1 MLEFPHPPNFIKEIL
16 VSEHRALLEDF
27 HEAHMNYTLTAN
39 LPPYVNLPRN
49 APHVAILEELHKANV
64 DPATGIGLP
73 VLRGLLNDVKRLIYD
88 GSHTLSFGFYS
99 KRAAQSWV
107 KKALR
112 FQRAVISLHDTVRRP
127 QDEGTAGALGLAA
140 LARAMSQFAGAKVLD
155 VEYPR
160 SQKTDIYDNR
170 FHKVKFAQA
179 KCPDAL
185 MGVTR
190 VDLNGTMITLHH
202 FQANLRFPCTRC
214 FNARHSAKMCK
225 VPGRLLAKTQARFS
239 RVYKGEVTKVTPAG
253 DSAYR
258 VNSVTEL
265 LALFTAQQDEL
276 AQNGSALLERTEVV
290 TTANDTSSIAPSA
303 SSPALT
309 TPADVRLD
317 AASSLTA
324 RDDGFAVKR
333 SKKDQRAVKKTEQT
347 SHSTQSAAKN
357 AKTSAAV
364 GAKTSKSSTKQKPS
378 AKAKSRTKQATGFA
392 AFQRAE
398 ALGQYGPLADDDSD
412 EDDSVDDDMDISDS
426 EVHHHDDDE
435 APYAYADSTGERHAT
450 DMEVDTNFPGDSPED
465 AGVATAHEE
474 RQRDDDQ
481 ERVVVKKKARRDVPT
496 VAAAANP
503 DAVAIASTELV
514 QRSMADYVHTSQ
526 AIIDSE
532 AEIVTAASTEILPP
546 SPASD
551 EEFTM
556 GAPHAGTEVGDSDLP
571 IPLPLWLKDFQ
582 GNPVDVAANGQCAI
596 LALHATTTNYD
607 GQLLPKT
614 SKVTRGANKLK
625 RFVYTIML
633 ANLHKDVELGLV
645 DPVSEIRRL
654 YPNRQHGDGIASATA
669 SLFNHYIQERDRC
682 VSATVP
688 SSFWAGT
695 HELRAMAQYMRE
707 PLLVL
712 DVDEHGDAHV
722 HIYMY
727 KTYRTSS
734 GSDHESGYS
743 KVLNDRAAKAYLE
756 ECGMLHTVPTFLIL
770 YHDKHHFNG
779 TPRMSG

>member
-1 MLEFPHPPNFIKEIL
+1 MRDLALAPANACCDESIRAWSEAEEGTLLAYTSGMLELPHPPNFIKEIL
-16 VSEHRALLEDF
+16 VSEHRALPEDF
-27 HEAHMNYTLTAN
+27 HEAHMNYTLTTN

-49 APHVAILEELHKANV
+49 APH
-64 DPATGIGLP
+64 
-73 VLRGLLNDVKRLIYD
+73 RFIYD
-88 GSHTLSFGFYS
+88 GSHTLSFVFYS

-107 KKALR
+107 KKVLR

-127 QDEGTAGALGLAA
+127 QDEGTGSFSPALLELQYALYVHGAGALGLAA
-140 LARAMSQFAGAKVLD
+140 LARAMSQFAGTKVLD

-170 FHKVKFAQA
+170 FHKVIFAQA

-225 VPGRLLAKTQARFS
+225 VPGRLLAKTQARCS

-357 AKTSAAV
+357 AKISAAV

-412 EDDSVDDDMDISDS
+412 EDDNALEELGVLSRNANVNAMLLRNMNMRDRLDIVLARLGFPTLSTAELDERELEATMTTEEMIIHEAYGVDGYASGSQSSSAKVEGATQLPSRSPRIASGKVVEDVYIRLLRAIS
-426 EVHHHDDDE
+426 
-435 APYAYADSTGERHAT
+435 T
-450 DMEVDTNFPGDSPED
+450 DAIREED
-465 AGVATAHEE
+465 RPQCELM
-474 RQRDDDQ
+474 Q
-481 ERVVVKKKARRDVPT
+481 
-496 VAAAANP
+496 AANQEAFSRWVSLYRESLGIP
-503 DAVAIASTELV
+503 MMKRTQTKVDFLRPWLLNNCTVLRHLFAFLPYPEL
-514 QRSMADYVHTSQ
+514 
-526 AIIDSE
+526 
-532 AEIVTAASTEILPP
+532 
-546 SPASD
+546 
-551 EEFTM
+551 
-556 GAPHAGTEVGDSDLP
+556 EV
-571 IPLPLWLKDFQ
+571 
-582 GNPVDVAANGQCAI
+582 
-596 LALHATTTNYD
+596 
-607 GQLLPKT
+607 KT
-614 SKVTRGANKLK
+614 
-625 RFVYTIML
+625 
-633 ANLHKDVELGLV
+633 
-645 DPVSEIRRL
+645 
-654 YPNRQHGDGIASATA
+654 
-669 SLFNHYIQERDRC
+669 
-682 VSATVP
+682 
-688 SSFWAGT
+688 
-695 HELRAMAQYMRE
+695 
-707 PLLVL
+707 
-712 DVDEHGDAHV
+712 
-722 HIYMY
+722 
-727 KTYRTSS
+727 
-734 GSDHESGYS
+734 
-743 KVLNDRAAKAYLE
+743 
-756 ECGMLHTVPTFLIL
+756 
-770 YHDKHHFNG
+770 
-779 TPRMSG
+779 